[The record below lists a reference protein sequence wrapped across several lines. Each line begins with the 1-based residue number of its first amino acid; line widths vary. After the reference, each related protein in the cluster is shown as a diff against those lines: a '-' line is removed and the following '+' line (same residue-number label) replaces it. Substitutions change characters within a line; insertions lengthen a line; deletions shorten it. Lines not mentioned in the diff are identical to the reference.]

1 MKKSLLNVLLFT
13 SVTAFG
19 LAACDNQGPAEQA
32 GENVDEV
39 IENVQ
44 EQGEQMTDDAAEA
57 LGVEQQGTM
66 EALGEKLDDAASSA
80 ADAADDAMDAAS
92 EQAAEMEQAMDE
104 AAAEAE
110 QKLNELMEESNQ

>member
-32 GENVDEV
+32 GENTDEV

-44 EQGEQMTDDAAEA
+44 EQGEQMADDATEA

-66 EALGEKLDDAASSA
+66 EELGEQLDDTAEG
-80 ADAADDAMDAAS
+80 AMDAAEGAMDAAG
-92 EQAAEMEQAMDE
+92 EQAAEMGQAVDD

-110 QKLNELMEESNQ
+110 QKLNELMEENNQ